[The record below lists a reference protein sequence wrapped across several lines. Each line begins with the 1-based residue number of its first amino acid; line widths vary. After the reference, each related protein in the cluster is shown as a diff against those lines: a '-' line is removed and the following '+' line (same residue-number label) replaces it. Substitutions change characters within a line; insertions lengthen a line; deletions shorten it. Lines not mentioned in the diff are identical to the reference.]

1 MKYFKKI
8 INWVCKQYD
17 IFFDKKP
24 KKRVYTIKGK
34 KYILKG
40 KKCQE
45 SLEKDR
51 TLQAE

>member
-8 INWVCKQYD
+8 INWVCKISNAQYD

-34 KYILKG
+34 KYILKE
-40 KKCQE
+40 KKNARN
-45 SLEKDR
+45 K
-51 TLQAE
+51 